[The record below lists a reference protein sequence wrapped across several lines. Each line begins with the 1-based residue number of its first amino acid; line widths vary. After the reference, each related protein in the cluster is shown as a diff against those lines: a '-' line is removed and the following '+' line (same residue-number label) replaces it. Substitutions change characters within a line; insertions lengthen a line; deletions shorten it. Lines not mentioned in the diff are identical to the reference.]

1 MLDCDAPGQSVLKLQ
16 ASDWVVGFEE
26 IMLKKFLREVCLLLS
41 GLTDDYSLL
50 RRIKFSRS
58 SCTCVRLRIEKSF
71 GRLVSMQLISY
82 RGLDRTVNHSM
93 EADKCNLFFDCFSV
107 QFIQIIQ
114 NNNSS
119 RVESDMV
126 VFFRVLSN
134 GVVFQLLGFIAK
146 CATTDPRQIL

>member
-1 MLDCDAPGQSVLKLQ
+1 
-16 ASDWVVGFEE
+16 
-26 IMLKKFLREVCLLLS
+26 
-41 GLTDDYSLL
+41 
-50 RRIKFSRS
+50 
-58 SCTCVRLRIEKSF
+58 
-71 GRLVSMQLISY
+71 
-82 RGLDRTVNHSM
+82 M